1 MQERECPFMSKIV
14 NEVGVTT
21 EVISCSKQKSTNFC
35 HPESKEVAEDKCMDQ
50 HERVA
55 IVLAVSNQRISH
67 IFRRQGLNIRSEQ
80 KYNMRNKVEKLKDE
94 IMEKPNLQDP
104 PCPPDQTR

>member
-1 MQERECPFMSKIV
+1 MNCWKKRKLAFGKKCRKENALLCQKIV

-55 IVLAVSNQRISH
+55 IVLAVSNQRISY
-67 IFRRQGLNIRSEQ
+67 IFRRQLYFLRSYPW
-80 KYNMRNKVEKLKDE
+80 KIKLKPKN
-94 IMEKPNLQDP
+94 IHPFYCL
-104 PCPPDQTR
+104 

>member
-67 IFRRQGLNIRSEQ
+67 IFRRQLYSFKKLSME
-80 KYNMRNKVEKLKDE
+80 NKTETKIIHSFYCL
-94 IMEKPNLQDP
+94 
-104 PCPPDQTR
+104 

>member
-50 HERVA
+50 HELVA

-67 IFRRQGLNIRSEQ
+67 IFRRQLYSFKKLSME
-80 KYNMRNKVEKLKDE
+80 NKTETKIIHSFFLSIGCVQRKRVDAKVD
-94 IMEKPNLQDP
+94 
-104 PCPPDQTR
+104 